1 MTRLVF
7 LAPLLALF
15 ALPAAPAWADAPAI
29 DLVSSRARLHCLRG
43 STLVVDFLGEGFRK
57 YVQEYTSPWR
67 AVSGAGPDAGRALAA
82 RLAKLNLPWTGA
94 TDGASL
100 VVRTAGSP
108 GKLSIVVGGKRPK
121 VTLAERS
128 ARVDLPP
135 GLLRTGENRIELWPG
150 GKGTRIRAV
159 ELGPA
164 LDADLAP
171 GPRAEPVTAG
181 ATRTALTG
189 CTTLRL
195 YQEIPEGARLT
206 FASTGGPARL
216 TVRAIPES
224 GEGRALLEAAV
235 PAGSFAEHAVPLGD
249 LAHKLVVLELA
260 TDAAPASTVA
270 FVEPRLQLADAPSRP
285 RPPAYQH
292 GILFVVDALRS
303 DRLAVYGETRV
314 RTPVLT
320 AAAKKE
326 GVVFLRSQAASPSSP
341 PSHGSIQTGMSPRG
355 HGVGGDAGQPSPGTP
370 SISAT
375 LAKAGLST
383 AYIGN
388 NGFGMNRLSKISPW
402 KKQAKAGDCFGL
414 VKTTL
419 EFAKGEV
426 AAGRR
431 FFVSMLPMDVHTP
444 YRWRDKYTP
453 HYFDGTFDE
462 KIGRSPDGVVLG
474 AIMTAKLEM
483 TDARWA
489 QLRAQYDGGV
499 EMVDSCLGKLQE
511 GLAELGVA
519 DKTAIIVTSDHG
531 EGMFEHKK
539 LGHAFGLWAE
549 LGNVP
554 FVVLAPGLAAR
565 VLDLVVHHADLAPTL
580 IDLLGVPVD
589 PRMQGE
595 SLLPAALRDGPPM
608 PRVGWLEFGR
618 SYALKTRIFR
628 YFVDYGGKERLYDE
642 LADPT
647 DQHELQDS
655 RPIALRA
662 MRDLGGLYLA
672 FRGKWR
678 GSWGTLY
685 DQRPGM
691 LEEAARAAAEPTS
704 RPGKSGKPAGK
715 KRGKKR

>member
-1 MTRLVF
+1 MTRLAF
-7 LAPLLALF
+7 LAPLVASL
-15 ALPAAPAWADAPAI
+15 ALPAPARADAPAI

-67 AVSGAGPDAGRALAA
+67 AVSGAGPDAGRALSA

-94 TDGASL
+94 TEGASL

-108 GKLSIVVGGKRPK
+108 GKLAIVVNGKRPK
-121 VTLAERS
+121 VTLGDRS

-135 GLLRTGENRIELWPG
+135 GLLRAGENRVELWPN
-150 GKGTRIRAV
+150 GKSTRVRAV

-164 LDADLAP
+164 LEADLPP
-171 GPRAEPVTAG
+171 GPRLEGDRRAA
-181 ATRTALTG
+181 ALVG

-195 YQEIPEGARLT
+195 YQEIPEGARLS
-206 FASTGGPARL
+206 FSSSGGPAHL
-216 TVRAIPES
+216 TVRAIPEAGAARTLLDGTVPAAGTFADHTAS
-224 GEGRALLEAAV
+224 LGELANQLVLLEI
-235 PAGSFAEHAVPLGD
+235 
-249 LAHKLVVLELA
+249 A
-260 TDAAPASTVA
+260 TDAPPAATVA
-270 FVEPRLQLADAPSRP
+270 FAVPRIQLADAPSRP
-285 RPPAYQH
+285 RPPAYPN

-314 RTPVLT
+314 KTPVLT

-388 NGFGMNRLSKISPW
+388 NGFGMNRLSKISSW

-414 VKTTL
+414 VKATL
-419 EFAKGEV
+419 EFARGEV
-426 AAGRR
+426 SAGRR

-453 HYFDGTFDE
+453 HYFDGTFDD

-474 AIMTAKLEM
+474 AIMNAKLEM

-489 QLRAQYDGGV
+489 QLKAQYDGGV
-499 EMVDSCLGKLQE
+499 EMVDACLGKLQE

-519 DKTAIIVTSDHG
+519 DKTAIIVTADHG

-554 FVVLAPGLAAR
+554 FVVLAPGLQPR
-565 VLDLVVHHADLAPTL
+565 VLDLVVHHADLAPTM
-580 IDLLGVPVD
+580 IDLLGEPVD

-618 SYALKTRIFR
+618 SYALKTRMLR

-647 DQHELQDS
+647 DQQEIQDA

-691 LEEAARAAAEPTS
+691 LEEAARAASEPS
-704 RPGKSGKPAGK
+704 KPGKPAKKAGK
-715 KRGKKR
+715 KR